1 MEEGRRHLPA
11 GEEGLVSAP
20 LGSRAAG
27 SPRDECFLLH
37 GAGRLGM
44 EEEFCP
50 LFSFPNVFYLFL
62 YSILFCVSFRGTAWW
77 VANHVFHKVVPLIL
91 PVPT

>member
-27 SPRDECFLLH
+27 SPRDECFLLN

-50 LFSFPNVFYLFL
+50 LFSFPNVFYLFYIRY
-62 YSILFCVSFRGTAWW
+62 YSVLVSG
-77 VANHVFHKVVPLIL
+77 VQHGG
-91 PVPT
+91 